1 VAAAVLYMSVAA
13 LVTVAAAR
21 VMAVEAAAAAALVAE
36 HGSAL
41 LAWAAPH
48 APDHA
53 GNGIRILVG
62 GSTSATKQRFASDSP
77 LFPRRST
84 RPVS

>member
-1 VAAAVLYMSVAA
+1 MPVAAAVLLTSVAA

-41 LAWAAPH
+41 LAWAAPP
-48 APDHA
+48 APDLA

-62 GSTSATKQRFASDSP
+62 GSTSATKQRFP
-77 LFPRRST
+77 KVP
-84 RPVS
+84 P